1 MDTALESR
9 YREGLARLVF
19 AACLLLFATC
29 LGVLFLGLA
38 ALGPPGLFGGLL
50 FITSF
55 AFTLV
60 VREQSGCEPRAG
72 LLRDGRGPEDGPWPS
87 RIVDI
92 VRFQ

>member
-38 ALGPPGLFGGLL
+38 ALGPPRLFSGLI

-60 VREQSGCEPRAG
+60 GLGLAFDGFGLMTRRHVRSSIP
-72 LLRDGRGPEDGPWPS
+72 
-87 RIVDI
+87 
-92 VRFQ
+92 

>member
-1 MDTALESR
+1 MDTSPESR

-55 AFTLV
+55 AFMLV
-60 VREQSGCEPRAG
+60 GIGLAFDGFGLMTRHHVRSSIP
-72 LLRDGRGPEDGPWPS
+72 
-87 RIVDI
+87 
-92 VRFQ
+92 

>member
-38 ALGPPGLFGGLL
+38 PLDRPGSSAASSSSRASRSRSSALALPLMAL
-50 FITSF
+50 
-55 AFTLV
+55 A
-60 VREQSGCEPRAG
+60 
-72 LLRDGRGPEDGPWPS
+72 
-87 RIVDI
+87 
-92 VRFQ
+92 

>member
-50 FITSF
+50 FFTSF

-60 VREQSGCEPRAG
+60 GLGLAFDGFGLMTRHHVRSSIP
-72 LLRDGRGPEDGPWPS
+72 
-87 RIVDI
+87 
-92 VRFQ
+92 